1 MEMKCPV
8 DGGPLEKF
16 DVDSIEVEKCPE
28 CQGLWIAKHEMRQ
41 AEEIE
46 GVDED
51 WMGFDLWSDQGV
63 FEAEKSSRKCPV
75 CDQNMATIRYG
86 QTGVKVEYCVDKHGI
101 WLDQGEFESI
111 IDSLREELLTKSLPE
126 YVSLSLDEAKE
137 IFTGDKG
144 PIHEWKDFKS
154 VYRLMEYRIL
164 VDNPR
169 LKGILI
175 GLGRS
180 SFSA

>member
-1 MEMKCPV
+1 MNMKCPV
-8 DGGPLEKF
+8 DGSTLEKIS
-16 DVDSIEVEKCPE
+16 VDSVELEKCPE
-28 CQGLWIAKHEMRQ
+28 CQGLWFEKAEIRQ
-41 AEEIE
+41 AEEAE

-51 WMGFDLWSDQGV
+51 WVGFDLWSDHDAFG
-63 FEAEKSSRKCPV
+63 AEKSSRKCPV
-75 CDQNMATIRYG
+75 CEQNMATILYG
-86 QTGVKVEYCVDKHGI
+86 HSDVKIDYCVDEHGV

-111 IDSLREELLTKSLPE
+111 IDFLQDELLSKSLPE

-137 IFTGDKG
+137 ILTRDKG
-144 PIHEWKDFKS
+144 SIHEWKDFKT

-164 VDNPR
+164 VVNPR
-169 LKGILI
+169 LRGILI

>member
-1 MEMKCPV
+1 MKCPV
-8 DGGPLEKF
+8 DGSTLEKCAI
-16 DVDSIEVEKCPE
+16 DSVEAEKCPE
-28 CQGLWIAKHEMRQ
+28 CQGLWFTKSEIHQ
-41 AEEIE
+41 AEEEE
-46 GVDED
+46 GIDEN
-51 WMGFDLWSDQGV
+51 WLGFDLWSDHDA
-63 FEAEKSSRKCPV
+63 FEAENSSRKCPV
-75 CDQNMATIRYG
+75 CDQDMATILYG
-86 QTGVKVEYCVDKHGI
+86 HSEVKVDYCVAEHGI

-111 IDSLREELLTKSLPE
+111 IDSLREELLSKSLPE
-126 YVSLSLDEAKE
+126 YVSLSLEEAKE

-144 PIHEWKDFKS
+144 PIQEWKDFKT